1 MNPLTCLLK
10 WARAHRVSSSGNDR
24 QLTSRP
30 AVHGQRATILV
41 SGACALGLAA
51 CATPDVPPS
60 NSTLPASLQAKPV
73 EVLQEVFRVHGNETY
88 VCQRNGNQL
97 SWHATGTLA
106 TLVDASRHSAGV
118 ISPGGY
124 FIATDGSYVVTRLLA
139 QEIISASTLPW
150 QRLTAVHS
158 SAEPGEASRFA
169 NITSIQRVQTSGGLP
184 PDPVCTVE
192 RTALYVPY
200 SATYL
205 FYRRGQPPVTPGGA
219 ANDVAQ
225 QATEA
230 NCKLDM
236 SACEVK

>member
-1 MNPLTCLLK
+1 M
-10 WARAHRVSSSGNDR
+10 
-24 QLTSRP
+24 
-30 AVHGQRATILV
+30 

-51 CATPDVPPS
+51 CAAPDVPPS

-73 EVLQEVFRVHGNETY
+73 ELLQEVFRVHGNETY

-158 SAEPGEASRFA
+158 SAEPGEAGRFT

-205 FYRRGQPPVTPGGA
+205 FYRRGQPVTPDGA
-219 ANDVAQ
+219 TNDVAQ
-225 QATEA
+225 QATAA
-230 NCKLDM
+230 NCKPDM
-236 SACEVK
+236 PVCEVK

>member
-1 MNPLTCLLK
+1 
-10 WARAHRVSSSGNDR
+10 
-24 QLTSRP
+24 
-30 AVHGQRATILV
+30 VHGQRATILV

-51 CATPDVPPS
+51 CAAPDVPPS

-158 SAEPGEASRFA
+158 SAEPGEAGRFA

-192 RTALYVPY
+192 RAALYVPY

-205 FYRRGQPPVTPGGA
+205 FYRRGQPALT
-219 ANDVAQ
+219 ANSKADSAEHTGNPACASDVQ
-225 QATEA
+225 
-230 NCKLDM
+230 
-236 SACEVK
+236 SCERSESLPR

>member
-10 WARAHRVSSSGNDR
+10 WARAHRVPSSGNDR

-51 CATPDVPPS
+51 CAAPDVPPS

-158 SAEPGEASRFA
+158 SAEPGEAGRFA

-205 FYRRGQPPVTPGGA
+205 FYRRGQPVTPGGA

>member
-1 MNPLTCLLK
+1 
-10 WARAHRVSSSGNDR
+10 
-24 QLTSRP
+24 
-30 AVHGQRATILV
+30 
-41 SGACALGLAA
+41 
-51 CATPDVPPS
+51 
-60 NSTLPASLQAKPV
+60 
-73 EVLQEVFRVHGNETY
+73 
-88 VCQRNGNQL
+88 
-97 SWHATGTLA
+97 
-106 TLVDASRHSAGV
+106 
-118 ISPGGY
+118 
-124 FIATDGSYVVTRLLA
+124 
-139 QEIISASTLPW
+139 
-150 QRLTAVHS
+150 LTAVHS
-158 SAEPGEASRFA
+158 SAEPGEAGRFA

-205 FYRRGQPPVTPGGA
+205 FYRRGQPPVTPGGT